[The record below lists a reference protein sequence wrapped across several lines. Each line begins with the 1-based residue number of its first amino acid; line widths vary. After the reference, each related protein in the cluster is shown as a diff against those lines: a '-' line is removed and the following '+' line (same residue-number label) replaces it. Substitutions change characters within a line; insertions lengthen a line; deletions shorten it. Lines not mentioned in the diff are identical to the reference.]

1 MTQVQV
7 STEGP
12 VCTLAIARP
21 EQLNAL
27 TNAVLAGLLDAL
39 EAACKDKAVRAVVIT
54 GAGDKAF
61 CAGIDL
67 AERGGLD
74 EAGKA
79 AQSQAVLR
87 LVRAVHDAPKPVI
100 ASIGGWCLGAGL
112 ELALGCDIRI
122 ASQAARFAFPEMSLG
137 AYPGGG
143 GAVLLPRVIGR
154 AKALDWLM
162 APRRLDA
169 AEALAMGLVTRVVAA
184 DELAAATRKLAA
196 DTAQLAP
203 RAAAALKAS
212 INQGLDLPLP
222 QAFDADQAL
231 RRPLDA
237 TRDYLEG
244 LTAAREKR
252 PAQFIGE

>member
-1 MTQVQV
+1 MTQVLV
-7 STEGP
+7 STDGP
-12 VCTLAIARP
+12 VCTLAINRP
-21 EQLNAL
+21 EALNAL
-27 TNAVLAGLLDAL
+27 TNAVLGSLLDAL
-39 EAACKDKAVRAVVIT
+39 NAACNDRGVRAIVLT
-54 GAGDKAF
+54 GMGEKAF
-61 CAGIDL
+61 CSGIDL

-79 AQSQAVLR
+79 AQSQAVLK

-100 ASIGGWCLGAGL
+100 ASVGGWCLGAGL
-112 ELALGCDIRI
+112 ELALGCDLRI

-169 AEALAMGLVTRVVAA
+169 AEALTMGLVTRVVPA
-184 DELAAATRKLAA
+184 DELTAATRKLAG

-203 RAAAALKAS
+203 RVAAALKAS
-212 INQGLDLPLP
+212 INEGLDLPLS

-244 LTAAREKR
+244 LAAAREKR
-252 PAQFIGE
+252 PAQFTGE